1 MVNFTSNT
9 YTLKRKI
16 LNFTNKISKRLSK
29 PERKSFRFHL
39 TMDTFVSGY
48 ILPTTE
54 RIRGKR
60 TILLINYLLTMIINI
75 ILIVSKILYRVNWYS
90 LPDVNKKLYHKIIPS
105 PCSTIYNT
113 TLYYIL
119 FIQYQRILSYSSSP
133 FFYLLK
139 ILHNLPP

>member
-1 MVNFTSNT
+1 MIQTAHFWKIFFHGHQSCQNTSENKKTVVNGL
-9 YTLKRKI
+9 LKVKVHGMGR
-16 LNFTNKISKRLSK
+16 
-29 PERKSFRFHL
+29 
-39 TMDTFVSGY
+39 
-48 ILPTTE
+48 
-54 RIRGKR
+54 
-60 TILLINYLLTMIINI
+60 LLINYLLTMIINI

-105 PCSTIYNT
+105 PCSTISNT

-139 ILHNLPP
+139 ILHNLPL